1 MPRVHDGV
9 GFVGTGRLG
18 EPMVQ
23 RLLAAGYPVTAVA
36 RHPDVADRLRASG
49 ANIARSVADVARSS
63 RIVISCLF
71 SDEQLQQALAGPD
84 GLSANMQ
91 PHSLFV
97 SHTTGTPDTLARIML
112 ETRGESKLT
121 VLDAPVSGTAADVAA
136 GRLTVMI
143 GGHAQAVDQVTPA
156 LSTYCGNII
165 HTGTFGT
172 ALTAKLVNNLVF
184 AANTQI
190 VVAASAIAAQMGL
203 EPGLLLRVLSASS
216 GSSHAV
222 TYALRSGGTAAV
234 ENLVAEFLVKDTDA
248 CRAVADATGT
258 DLGWLGRVVASG
270 PLQLGSR

>member
-36 RHPDVADRLRASG
+36 RQQDAADRLRASG
-49 ANIARSVADVARSS
+49 AHITRSVADVARSS

-71 SDEQLQQALAGPD
+71 SDDQVRQALAGPD
-84 GLSANMQ
+84 GLLANMQ
-91 PHSLFV
+91 LDSLFV
-97 SHTTGTPDTLARIML
+97 SHTTGTPDTLARIMA
-112 ETRGESKLT
+112 ETRGGSKVT

-136 GRLTVMI
+136 GCLTVMI
-143 GGHAQAVDQVTPA
+143 GGDAQAVDQVTPA
-156 LSTYCGNII
+156 LSAYCGNII
-165 HTGTFGT
+165 HTGSFGT

-184 AANTQI
+184 AANNQI
-190 VVAASAIAAQMGL
+190 VGAASAIAAQMGL
-203 EPGLLLRVLSASS
+203 EPGLLLRVLSVSS

-222 TYALRSGGTAAV
+222 TYALRSGGVAAV
-234 ENLVAEFLVKDTDA
+234 ENLVAEFLVKDTAA

-258 DLGWLGRVVASG
+258 DLGWLGRVVDSG
-270 PLQLGSR
+270 PLELGRR